1 MSGADDRSAVRTV
14 AWSEGS
20 WTTPPNAAV
29 TDGDALVVTAA
40 ESSDAWRTTAYG
52 FVHDTENALLAPL
65 EPGTAMEVA
74 FTGDF
79 SAEFDQAGVFLR
91 VSDEEWT
98 KAGVEYADGALQL
111 GAVVT
116 HRFSDWSVAPVAD
129 WAGTRITV
137 RISRSGDAITVRARS
152 GDEPFRLVRIAYLDP
167 AAVAAAGPM
176 VCAPSRADLAVR
188 FQSWTLGPAD
198 ASIH

>member
-1 MSGADDRSAVRTV
+1 MSGDGRRL
-14 AWSEGS
+14 AWHDGH
-20 WTTPPNAAV
+20 WTNAPAAAV
-29 TDGDALVVTAA
+29 TDGDALVVTAV

-52 FVHDTENALLAPL
+52 FVHDTEHALLSPL
-65 EPGTAMEVA
+65 DPGTAMEVA

-79 SAEFDQAGVFLR
+79 VEEFDQAGVFVR

-129 WAGTRITV
+129 WAGTRVTV
-137 RISRSGDAITVRARS
+137 RVSRSGDALTIRARS
-152 GDEPFRLVRIAYLDP
+152 GDEPFRLVRIAHLDP
-167 AAVAAAGPM
+167 SAIAEAGPLI
-176 VCAPSRADLAVR
+176 CAPSRGDLAVR
-188 FQSWTLGPAD
+188 FESWTLGPAD